1 MSQRP
6 SEEVQLDA
14 LDHLALMTKN
24 RYASALARWDALLEK
39 LRITDFHELTE
50 EGQDSLLCELLH
62 DMYAQGDVT
71 MQESRGLGAALQK
84 AYLHRKHCT
93 ASSWL
98 LRTWPSQLPMWR
110 AAPLP
115 EGTAYALFTVL
126 VDRGRL
132 GAPVD
137 PSAVHHDTE
146 CQWCDARAVVA
157 CSCDECRAQLC
168 LRCVTWWYQ
177 LPWCDVGCLD
187 RQLGLDV
194 PEDETQRR

>member
-1 MSQRP
+1 MSQRL

-24 RYASALARWDALLEK
+24 RYASALTRWDALLEK

-84 AYLHRKHCT
+84 AYLHRKRCT
-93 ASSWL
+93 ASSWIV
-98 LRTWPSQLPMWR
+98 RAWSSQLPVSQ

-115 EGTAYALFTVL
+115 EGTAYALHGA
-126 VDRGRL
+126 GR
-132 GAPVD
+132 
-137 PSAVHHDTE
+137 
-146 CQWCDARAVVA
+146 
-157 CSCDECRAQLC
+157 
-168 LRCVTWWYQ
+168 
-177 LPWCDVGCLD
+177 PW
-187 RQLGLDV
+187 
-194 PEDETQRR
+194 